1 VHNSEID
8 EVFFVQKFIDGL
20 NYKIS
25 NTIALHRPRTVDAA
39 LSLALMQEE
48 VLEVASRRF
57 TPRPREAGR
66 YSAKAAPA
74 ATLQA
79 PGVLG
84 STPTSP
90 NATDKS
96 EVRPKWDNKVAALRA
111 ARRAKGLCMKCGEPY
126 SPQHRCP
133 KQVPLHVLDELWELV
148 QDEGSD
154 GDNSDTSGHD
164 SEAELLQLSYYAAE
178 GIQGHKTM
186 RLQGLVQDQALL
198 ILIDSGSSSTFI
210 SSVMVAKLQLP
221 TTAITPVHVTIADG
235 TSMTCDTMV
244 QQLKWWVQGHTFTSD
259 ARVLQ
264 LKGYDMILGA
274 DWLAAHSPM
283 YIHWQKKK
291 MRFTHQGA
299 RITLRLP
306 LAAS

>member
-1 VHNSEID
+1 MVSI
-8 EVFFVQKFIDGL
+8 I
-20 NYKIS
+20 KIN
-25 NTIALHRPRTVDAA
+25 NTIALHRLRTVDAA

-48 VLEVASRRF
+48 LLEAASRRF
-57 TPRPREAGR
+57 SPRPREAGR
-66 YSAKAAPA
+66 YNAKVAAAAPP
-74 ATLQA
+74 QA
-79 PGVLG
+79 PGVWG

-111 ARRAKGLCMKCGEPY
+111 ARRSKGLCMKCGEPY
-126 SPQHRCP
+126 SSQHRCP

-154 GDNSDTSGHD
+154 GENSDVSGND
-164 SEAELLQLSYYAAE
+164 SEAELLQLSYYVAE

-186 RLQGLVQDQALL
+186 RLQGLVQDQAML
-198 ILIDSGSSSTFI
+198 ILLDSGSSSTFI
-210 SSVMVAKLQLP
+210 SSVMVAKLKLP

-259 ARVLQ
+259 ARVL
-264 LKGYDMILGA
+264 
-274 DWLAAHSPM
+274 
-283 YIHWQKKK
+283 
-291 MRFTHQGA
+291 
-299 RITLRLP
+299 
-306 LAAS
+306 